1 MTRSG
6 PSLYDMLLG
15 HINGDALDDHD
26 DNTLEILSVLENL
39 RRILNTRAGT
49 LKHLPNYGLPDLTT
63 VYRNLPVSAHQLKAQ
78 MEATLL
84 VYEPRIRSI
93 DLELMTAQPGMVVSY
108 EMTCH
113 LKKRGLVRFGT
124 HYEPEGRT
132 VLAWLR
138 PTAGDA

>member
-1 MTRSG
+1 MSTG

-15 HINGDALDDHD
+15 HIDGVSLDDHD
-26 DNTLEILSVLENL
+26 SNTLEIMSVLENL

-49 LKHLPNYGLPDLTT
+49 LKHLPNYGLPDLTM
-63 VYRNLPVSAHQLKAQ
+63 VYRNLPASIHQLKAQ
-78 MEATLL
+78 IEATLL
-84 VYEPRIRSI
+84 VYEPRIRAI
-93 DLELMTAQPGMVVSY
+93 DVEVTPTEPGMMISY

-132 VLAWLR
+132 RLEWR
-138 PTAGDA
+138 RTGDRDA

>member
-39 RRILNTRAGT
+39 RRILNTRAGS

-93 DLELMTAQPGMVVSY
+93 ELELMPAQPGMVVSY

-113 LKKRGLVRFGT
+113 LKKRGLVHFGT
-124 HYEPEGRT
+124 HYQPEGRT

-138 PTAGDA
+138 PTASDA

>member
-1 MTRSG
+1 MTRPG

-15 HINGDALDDHD
+15 HINGSTLDDRD

-78 MEATLL
+78 IEATLL
-84 VYEPRIRSI
+84 VYEPRIQSI
-93 DLELMTAQPGMVVSY
+93 DVEVMPTQPGMVISY

-124 HYEPEGRT
+124 HYEPAGRT
-132 VLAWLR
+132 LLAWQR
-138 PTAGDA
+138 PTGSDA